1 MFLEVQFLYPTKSN
15 ISCISKFIASHFF
28 VENDKVS
35 SHFTKC
41 CISVLWLLCFCHST
55 HTYHIGANVLH
66 LLSWFKYYGIGRKDN
81 TQKAE
86 YLNQLSNVRSRKPH
100 HRAAVMDS
108 YNSTQMW
115 YCQVSHENSK
125 NMLRFVFQEKRAF
138 LLDFY

>member
-1 MFLEVQFLYPTKSN
+1 M
-15 ISCISKFIASHFF
+15 
-28 VENDKVS
+28 
-35 SHFTKC
+35 TKC
-41 CISVLWLLCFCHST
+41 QVISRNAAFPFFGCFASAT

-66 LLSWFKYYGIGRKDN
+66 LLSWFKYYGIGRKGN
-81 TQKAE
+81 RQTVE

>member
-1 MFLEVQFLYPTKSN
+1 M
-15 ISCISKFIASHFF
+15 
-28 VENDKVS
+28 
-35 SHFTKC
+35 TKC
-41 CISVLWLLCFCHST
+41 QVISRNAAFPFFGCFASAT

-100 HRAAVMDS
+100 YRAAVMDS

-115 YCQVSHENSK
+115 YCQSEPPK
-125 NMLRFVFQEKRAF
+125 LEKYAQICLERKTSEAREF